1 MSHPAALSTVVL
13 GVPGVVCG
21 KETGYRDEDRGGT
34 EEGQRRDRGGTEEGQ
49 RRDSGGTEEGQRR
62 DRVGE
67 GKKDKKGDS
76 GRMKSWKQRG
86 LSKRKE

>member
-1 MSHPAALSTVVL
+1 MW
-13 GVPGVVCG
+13 G
-21 KETGYRDEDRGGT
+21 KKQDT
-34 EEGQRRDRGGTEEGQ
+34 EMR
-49 RRDSGGTEEGQRR
+49 TEEGQRR